1 MNYPIDFSFKV
12 LALASQIRIN
22 DANGQMLG
30 YVKQKLFKLKEDI
43 RVFTDDSQ
51 TNQIFGIRADRILD
65 FSAKYNFTDRAGNL
79 LGSIRRRGMRS
90 LWKAHYEIYDER
102 DNQVMEIREE
112 NGWVKV
118 VDALVG
124 EVPVVGIFSGYLFN
138 PAYLISRADGT
149 VVARMQKKPAFFE
162 GKFQLAQQAPMNQ
175 SEETRLLLSVLTMIL
190 LERARG

>member
-1 MNYPIDFSFKV
+1 MNYPIDFSFKL

-22 DANGQMLG
+22 DADGQLLG

-43 RVFTDDSQ
+43 RVYTDDSQ

-65 FSAKYNFTDRAGNL
+65 FSAKYNFTDRGGNL

-102 DNQVMEIREE
+102 ENRVMEIREE
-112 NGWVKV
+112 KGWVKV

-124 EVPVVGIFSGYLFN
+124 EVPVVGMFSGYLFN

-149 VVARMQKKPAFFE
+149 IVARMQKQPAFFE
-162 GKFQLAQQAPMNQ
+162 GKFRLTQQAPMNQ
-175 SEETRLLLSVLTMIL
+175 SEETRLLLSVLTMTL

>member
-1 MNYPIDFSFKV
+1 MNYPINLSFKL
-12 LALASQIRIN
+12 LALASQIRIT

-65 FSAKYNFTDRAGNL
+65 FSAKYNFTDRSGNL
-79 LGSIRRRGMRS
+79 LGSIRRKGMRS
-90 LWKAHYEIYDER
+90 IWKAHYEIYDER
-102 DNQVMEIREE
+102 ENLVMEIHEE
-112 NGWVKV
+112 SAWVKV

-124 EVPVVGIFSGYLFN
+124 EIPVVGMFTGYLFN
-138 PAYLISRADGT
+138 PAYLVSRTGGA
-149 VVARMQKKPAFFE
+149 VVARMQKQPAFFE
-162 GKFQLAQQAPMNQ
+162 GKFQLTQQGQMDQA
-175 SEETRLLLSVLTMIL
+175 EETRVLLSVLTMIL